1 MLISTIT
8 AAHNQDTSKLSVN
21 PFHALACLQAVE
33 TSENENFL
41 KFFQD
46 GRGGGRGGV
55 GEEGGYKVTSDIKLD
70 QNKNCFCFH
79 TSDQMRLF
87 SYNAARLSDLLMF
100 ILHFN
105 SYFESISL

>member
-46 GRGGGRGGV
+46 GRGGVGG
-55 GEEGGYKVTSDIKLD
+55 GGGI
-70 QNKNCFCFH
+70 
-79 TSDQMRLF
+79 
-87 SYNAARLSDLLMF
+87 
-100 ILHFN
+100 
-105 SYFESISL
+105 

>member
-1 MLISTIT
+1 M
-8 AAHNQDTSKLSVN
+8 
-21 PFHALACLQAVE
+21 
-33 TSENENFL
+33 
-41 KFFQD
+41 
-46 GRGGGRGGV
+46 GGGV
-55 GEEGGYKVTSDIKLD
+55 GGGVGGGGGYKVTSDIKLD

-87 SYNAARLSDLLMF
+87 SYNAARLSDILMF

>member
-46 GRGGGRGGV
+46 GRGGWG
-55 GEEGGYKVTSDIKLD
+55 I
-70 QNKNCFCFH
+70 
-79 TSDQMRLF
+79 
-87 SYNAARLSDLLMF
+87 
-100 ILHFN
+100 
-105 SYFESISL
+105 

>member
-33 TSENENFL
+33 ASENENFL

-46 GRGGGRGGV
+46 GGGGGG
-55 GEEGGYKVTSDIKLD
+55 GGGGI
-70 QNKNCFCFH
+70 
-79 TSDQMRLF
+79 
-87 SYNAARLSDLLMF
+87 
-100 ILHFN
+100 
-105 SYFESISL
+105 

>member
-8 AAHNQDTSKLSVN
+8 AGHNQDTSKLSVN

-46 GRGGGRGGV
+46 GR
-55 GEEGGYKVTSDIKLD
+55 GGYKVTSDIKLD